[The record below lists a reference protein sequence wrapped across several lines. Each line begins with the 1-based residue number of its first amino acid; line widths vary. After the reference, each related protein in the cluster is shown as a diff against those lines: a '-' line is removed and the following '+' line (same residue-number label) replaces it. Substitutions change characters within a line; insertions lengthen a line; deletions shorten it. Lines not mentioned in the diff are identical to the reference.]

1 MTKESD
7 RQASAKHKCV
17 FVGSFQPASDGT
29 VGGQLF
35 ACRSLID
42 SPISNFIEFVLID
55 STQRS
60 LPPPSLPT
68 RFLLAVQRTLRFF
81 IASADPSVRSSLIF
95 SSFRFFSLAE
105 KMTMAIFGR
114 LARKRVVI
122 SFRSEITNQISGY
135 VYIYFLVRIGI
146 ACADNVICQSHEAES
161 SLATLFPTAKT
172 KIKVI
177 PNWIDTSAYSSIAE
191 RRISSGSQPTPRR
204 AVRILFLGW
213 IERFKGVHTLAEAFR
228 SLILEGHDIA
238 IDFVGS
244 GSQIEEL
251 SEFFRQCQLTTRVV
265 FHGWLSG
272 QDKLNVVEHADIVVL
287 PSLSEG
293 MPNALLEA
301 MAAGLPVVASSVG
314 GIPDLVKDGYSGV
327 LVSPNDPIALASA
340 LKRFAESRD
349 IRISFGLNGYREV
362 ESHHSVRSVWPA
374 VAELLTGGRPL

>member
-7 RQASAKHKCV
+7 RQPSAKHKCV
-17 FVGSFQPASDGT
+17 FVGSFQPAKDGT

-68 RFLLAVQRTLRFF
+68 RFLLAVQRTLRFS
-81 IASADPSVRSSLIF
+81 IAIADPSVKSSLIF

-105 KMTMAIFGR
+105 KMTMALFGR
-114 LARKRVVI
+114 FARKRVVI

-135 VYIYFLVRIGI
+135 VYIYFLVRMGI
-146 ACADNVICQSHEAES
+146 ACADNVICQSHEAKS
-161 SLATLFPTAKT
+161 TLATLFPTIKS

-177 PNWIDTSAYSSIAE
+177 PNWIGTSVYSSIAE
-191 RRISSGSQPTPRR
+191 RRMSLGCQPTPRR
-204 AVRILFLGW
+204 AVRLLFLGW
-213 IERFKGVHTLAEAFR
+213 IERFKGVYTLAEAFR
-228 SLILEGHDIA
+228 SLVLEGHDIA

-244 GSQIEEL
+244 GSQTEEL
-251 SEFFRQCQLTTRVV
+251 SEFFRQNQLATRVV

-272 QDKLNVVEHADIVVL
+272 QDKLNVVEQADIIVL

-340 LKRFAESRD
+340 LKRLVESRD
-349 IRISFGLNGYREV
+349 LRISFGLNGYRDV
-362 ESHHSVRSVWPA
+362 ENHHSVNSVWPA
-374 VAELLTGGRPL
+374 VAELLTGAPTL